1 VGPDLGSFAQVA
13 HRHQLPVIVDAAN
26 QVPPLDNLKRFVAEG
41 ADLVA
46 MSGGKAFRGPQ
57 SSGFLCGRRDLVASA
72 LLQQLDMDVSP
83 SAWAPPK
90 EFVHQPLHGVP
101 RHGFGRGFKV
111 GKEEIA
117 GAVAALD
124 VFVTQEPE
132 YQRQWSERCR
142 RFAASVADVGGVE
155 TVILGRETTGRVPLV
170 EIVFPT
176 PAKAA
181 TISRELREGM
191 PSIHVNER
199 RVGEGRLTFNPVG
212 LDGGQEDVVAD
223 ALRRLLG
230 AGPAR

>member
-1 VGPDLGSFAQVA
+1 
-13 HRHQLPVIVDAAN
+13 
-26 QVPPLDNLKRFVAEG
+26 VPPLDNLKRFITEG

-57 SSGFLCGRRDLVASA
+57 SSGFLLGRRDLVASA

-83 SAWAPPK
+83 SAWTAPK

-124 VFVTQEPE
+124 VFVTKEPE
-132 YQRQWSERCR
+132 YQREWSERCR
-142 RFAASVADVGGVE
+142 RFATLLAGVPGVE
-155 TVILGRETTGRVPLV
+155 TVVLGRETTGRVPLV
-170 EIVFPT
+170 EIVFST

-181 TISRELREGM
+181 TISSELREGL
-191 PSIHVNER
+191 PSIHLNER

-212 LDGGQEDVVAD
+212 LGGGQEDVVAA